1 MHDMLIYTKD
11 KTMPQ
16 LIERNEVEKYIG
28 HQCETTDW
36 FEVTQDQ
43 VDVFADC
50 TIDRQFIHVDPVAAA
65 STPFGG
71 TIAHGFL
78 TLSMLSYFS
87 TSYNLV
93 IKGITMG
100 VNKGFDKVRFVSP
113 VRVGSKIRCHAK
125 VIDIKEK
132 RPGQFDFKT
141 EVSIEIEGEDKP
153 ALVAE
158 WLAVQM
164 VS

>member
-1 MHDMLIYTKD
+1 
-11 KTMPQ
+11 MPQ